1 MVMWDCSSWLCLR
14 VRGLVVGGWWGGVV
28 VCVCGEVAGASRMSL
43 PDWFRVGLDWCLLV
57 GMSEF
62 VLNWSE
68 LLSM

>member
-1 MVMWDCSSWLCLR
+1 MSTSAGVGGG
-14 VRGLVVGGWWGGVV
+14 GLVGWGGG
-28 VCVCGEVAGASRMSL
+28 VCVGEVAGASRMSL